1 LAFILPAANNLLR
14 KISMPSKPLRLAVV
28 GGQRGGSFTVALEYL
43 KRRLVLTA
51 VCDLSEQVQ
60 TRWKGSNPDIA
71 VYGDYDKMLKDDVC
85 DAVIVATPMQVH
97 AQQAVAA
104 MKAGKHVLSEVT
116 ACISHKEAI
125 SLVETV
131 EKTGMTYMM
140 AENYTY
146 MRPHMMILN
155 MVRKGVFG
163 ELTYA
168 EGMYLHDCRTLYHNA
183 DGSLTWRG
191 QLKRDQQSGNL
202 YPTHSLGP
210 IAQWLDI
217 NSTDA
222 FDTVYS
228 VTSRAAAMADYTKRK
243 FKNDPGTDAD
253 YWSVGDSNS
262 TLLRTT
268 GGKIISLRF
277 DATSA
282 RPHHMANHELQG
294 THACFRTT
302 PDHREPLIWIDGKS
316 KGSNPA
322 TKKSGHH
329 MEWEGLYS
337 YAKSFEHPRW
347 KKQMAIAEK
356 AGHGGGDFFELEDFV
371 NAIDGKEPN
380 PIDVYKAV
388 TWSSILWHSQE
399 SERTG
404 KPVKA
409 FDYKNR
415 KKK

>member
-1 LAFILPAANNLLR
+1 
-14 KISMPSKPLRLAVV
+14 MPSKPIRLAVV
-28 GGQRGGSFTVALEYL
+28 GGHRGGSFTVALEYL
-43 KRRLVLTA
+43 KRRLVLSA
-51 VCDLSEQVQ
+51 VCDLDEKVLSRWQQQNSE
-60 TRWKGSNPDIA
+60 IA
-71 VYGDYDKMLKDDVC
+71 LYSDYEQMLKDDVC
-85 DAVIVATPMQVH
+85 DAVIIATPMQVH

-116 ACISHKEAI
+116 ACISHREAI

-131 EKTGMTYMM
+131 EKTGLTYMM

-168 EGMYLHDCRTLYHNA
+168 EGMYLHDCRVLYHNS

-191 QLKRDQQSGNL
+191 RLKHELPPGNI

-210 IAQWLDI
+210 ISQWMDI
-217 NSTDA
+217 GNGDS
-222 FDTVYS
+222 FDTIYS
-228 VTSRAAAMADYTKRK
+228 VTSKAAAIADYTRRR
-243 FKNDPGTDAD
+243 FKNSPGCDSD

-268 GGKIISLRF
+268 GGRVISLRF

-282 RPHHMANHELQG
+282 RPHHMATHELQG
-294 THACFRTT
+294 TRACFRTV
-302 PDHREPLIWIDGKS
+302 PQSGQEPLVWIDGRS
-316 KGSNPA
+316 PGSNPP
-322 TKKSGHH
+322 TKKSGSHLQ
-329 MEWEGLYS
+329 WEGLYT

-371 NAIDGKEPN
+371 NAIEGKAPN
-380 PIDVYKAV
+380 PIDVYNAV
-388 TWSSILWHSQE
+388 TWSSILWLSQE

-404 KPVKA
+404 KPAKA
-409 FDYKNR
+409 VDYRNR
-415 KKK
+415 KPVRNSKK